1 MSIGYACLTKGVPE
15 ANYRTCRKSNA
26 TEENLKELIGHN
38 LSVLEKMIDYNHK
51 EGIRLFRIS
60 SDIIP
65 FGSDFI
71 VNDLDWPTLFEAQFN
86 RIGEKIKRYDIR
98 VSMHPGQYTVL
109 NSPRKEVVDR
119 AIDDLTYHTLFLDLL
134 GTTAESK
141 IILHVGGVYG
151 DKASAMDRFADVYQQ
166 LDERIKDRLI
176 IENDDRSYTIE
187 EVLTLSQRTGA
198 PVVYDNLHH
207 RLNNDGDLR
216 TDSYWINK
224 AKETWHEKDGRPK
237 VHYSQQQLNGRE
249 GAHSQFIRIDE
260 FMGFYEEIKPC
271 KVDIMLEV
279 KDKNLSAVK
288 CQLATTA
295 YPEIG
300 DLEKEWSRYKYTV
313 LERSPVI
320 YESIRNL
327 LKDKSSYPVIQFYRL
342 IEAALSQ
349 DIDVNKAINSL
360 DHVWGYLNKQT
371 TAKEKERYQTY
382 KANIVEEPKN
392 LERVK
397 RFLYKLAL
405 KYNQDYLL
413 GSLYF
418 EF

>member
-15 ANYRTCRKSNA
+15 ANYKTCRKSNA
-26 TEENLKELIGHN
+26 TNENLISLIEHN
-38 LSVLEKMIDYNHK
+38 LNVLERMIDYNHQ

-65 FGSDFI
+65 FGSDFV
-71 VNDLDWPTLFEAQFN
+71 VNDLDWTKLFEASFTQ
-86 RIGEKIKRYDIR
+86 IGEKIKRYGIR

-119 AIDDLTYHTLFLDLL
+119 AIDDLTYHTLFLNAL
-134 GTTAESK
+134 GVDAESK
-141 IILHVGGVYG
+141 LILHVGGVYG
-151 DKASAMDRFADVYQQ
+151 DKSSAMDRFAVVYEQ
-166 LDERIKDRLI
+166 LDNRIKERLI

-187 EVLTLSQRTGA
+187 DVLSLSRRTGA

-207 RLNNDGDLR
+207 RLNNDGELYSDA
-216 TDSYWINK
+216 YWINK
-224 AKETWHEKDGRPK
+224 AKKTWHKKDGRPK

-260 FMGFYEEIKPC
+260 FMAFYEEVKPC
-271 KVDIMLEV
+271 DVDIMLEV

-288 CQLATTA
+288 CHLATTTE
-295 YPEIG
+295 PKIK

-313 LERSPVI
+313 LERSPEI
-320 YESIRNL
+320 YASIRNL

-349 DIDVNKAINSL
+349 DIDMNKAINSL
-360 DHVWGYLNKQT
+360 DHVWGYLNKQA
-371 TAKEKERYQTY
+371 TAKEKERYRKY
-382 KANIVEEPKN
+382 KADILEEPKN
-392 LERVK
+392 LDRVK

-405 KYNQDYLL
+405 KYNEAYLL

-418 EF
+418 EL

>member
-15 ANYRTCRKSNA
+15 ANYKTCRKSNA
-26 TEENLKELIGHN
+26 TNENLISLIEHN
-38 LSVLEKMIDYNHK
+38 LNVLERMIDYNHQ

-65 FGSDFI
+65 FGSDFL
-71 VNDLDWPTLFEAQFN
+71 VNDLDWTKLFEASFTQ
-86 RIGEKIKRYDIR
+86 IGEKIKRYGIR

-119 AIDDLTYHTLFLDLL
+119 AIDDLTYHTLFLNAL
-134 GTTAESK
+134 GVDAESK
-141 IILHVGGVYG
+141 LILHVGGVYG
-151 DKASAMDRFADVYQQ
+151 DKSSAMDRFAVVYEQ
-166 LDERIKDRLI
+166 LDNRIKERLI

-187 EVLTLSQRTGA
+187 DVLSLSRRTGA

-207 RLNNDGDLR
+207 RLNNDGELYSDA
-216 TDSYWINK
+216 YWINK
-224 AKETWHEKDGRPK
+224 AKKTWHKKDGRPK

-260 FMGFYEEIKPC
+260 FMAFYEEVKPC
-271 KVDIMLEV
+271 DVDIMLEV

-288 CQLATTA
+288 CHLATTTE
-295 YPEIG
+295 PKIK

-313 LERSPVI
+313 LERSPEI
-320 YESIRNL
+320 YASIRNL

-349 DIDVNKAINSL
+349 DIDMNKAINSL
-360 DHVWGYLNKQT
+360 DHVWGYLNKQA
-371 TAKEKERYQTY
+371 TAKEKERYRKY
-382 KANIVEEPKN
+382 KADILEEPKN
-392 LERVK
+392 LDRVK

-405 KYNQDYLL
+405 KYNEAYLL

-418 EF
+418 EL